1 MIRDKWIYQKRQVKT
16 PWAVYLI
23 ANDDRITK
31 RTQDIAYTVYS
42 EEIGN
47 EFNALDAID
56 VAPIAALAE
65 LEETICNFAE
75 TYTTEDH
82 CQLVVELENFIH
94 Y

>member
-1 MIRDKWIYQKRQVKT
+1 MIRDKWIYQKRQVDT
-16 PWAVYLI
+16 PWAVYLV

-47 EFNALDAID
+47 EYNALDAID
-56 VAPIAALAE
+56 VAPHMALSE
-65 LEETICNFAE
+65 LETAICGFAE
-75 TYTTEDH
+75 FDNADH

-94 Y
+94 F